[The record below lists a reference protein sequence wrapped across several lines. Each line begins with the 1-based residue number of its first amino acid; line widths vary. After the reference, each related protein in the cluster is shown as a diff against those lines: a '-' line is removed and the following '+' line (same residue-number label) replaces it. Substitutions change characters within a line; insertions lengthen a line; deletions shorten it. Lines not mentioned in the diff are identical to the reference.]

1 MVDDVDSTEWPAA
14 PDEDAEHHYHTLLSS
29 HTPAD
34 DAEDLDDVIGRDI
47 HRTFPEH
54 PQFGFHQGQQELF
67 RVLKAYALLDA
78 EVGYCQGMAF
88 LVGVLLMYLPE
99 EPAFR
104 TATLLLMPPGP
115 NLRRLYQP
123 TMEGLKL
130 ELRKF
135 EWLMQKFLPELLV
148 HLEVCMS
155 GGGGM

>member
-1 MVDDVDSTEWPAA
+1 M
-14 PDEDAEHHYHTLLSS
+14 
-29 HTPAD
+29 
-34 DAEDLDDVIGRDI
+34 IGRDI

-54 PQFGFHQGQQELF
+54 PQFGFQQGQQQLF

-88 LVGVLLMYLPE
+88 LVGVLLMYLAE

-104 TATLLLMPPGP
+104 TATALLMPPGP

-123 TMEGLKL
+123 TMEGLKV

-135 EWLMQKFLPELLV
+135 EWLMQQFLPDLLA
-148 HLEVCMS
+148 HLEVC
-155 GGGGM
+155 